1 MKKIKLL
8 SVLAMSLLAFAFT
21 SCNTGDSDGFQWPT
35 AAETQQLFSQIQGY
49 HNGGILFPGS
59 YGTTDAEKFDKDSI
73 ATTCYFTP
81 ADSMLTVSNVPVA
94 YFAKYIKDAT
104 LKAEIEKLPAQNLKI
119 KVCPYNFN
127 QQMFITG
134 TNDITYTNSEGKK
147 VQIQFYS
154 GYSNYSVA
162 YIGTKKTNNKK
173 ELAVYITPGRIL
185 VGGETKSNVFNTY
198 TYNGYTN
205 AYCAMLEME
214 LQ

>member
-35 AAETQQLFSQIQGY
+35 PQESQALFSQIQGM

-59 YGTTDAEKFDKDSI
+59 VGTTDAEKFGKDSVI
-73 ATTCYFTP
+73 TYCYVTP
-81 ADSMLTVSNVPVA
+81 SDSMLTIRQVEVSK
-94 YFAKYIKDAT
+94 FAKYFNDAT
-104 LKAEIEKLPAQNLKI
+104 LKAEVEKLPAQDLKI
-119 KVCPYNFN
+119 KLVPYNYN
-127 QQMFITG
+127 QQMFITA
-134 TNDITYTNSEGKK
+134 TQDITYTNADGKK

-154 GYSNYSVA
+154 GLSNYSLA

-173 ELAVYITPGRIL
+173 ELGVYITPGRVL
-185 VGGETKSNVFNTY
+185 VDGQTKASALKTY
-198 TYNGYTN
+198 TYGGYAQ

-214 LQ
+214 L

>member
-35 AAETQQLFSQIQGY
+35 PQESQALFSQIQGM

-59 YGTTDAEKFDKDSI
+59 VGTTVAEKFDKDSV
-73 ATTCYFTP
+73 TTYCYVTP
-81 ADSMLTVSNVPVA
+81 SDSMLTIRQVEVSK
-94 YFAKYIKDAT
+94 FAKYFNDAT
-104 LKAEIEKLPAQNLKI
+104 LKAEVEKLPAQDLKI
-119 KVCPYNFN
+119 KLVPYNYN
-127 QQMFITG
+127 QQMFITA
-134 TNDITYTNSEGKK
+134 TQDITYTKADGKK

-154 GYSNYSVA
+154 GLSNYSLA

-173 ELAVYITPGRIL
+173 ELGVYITPGRVL
-185 VGGETKSNVFNTY
+185 VDGQTKTSALKTY
-198 TYNGYTN
+198 TYGGYAQ

-214 LQ
+214 L

>member
-35 AAETQQLFSQIQGY
+35 PQESQALFSQIQGM

-59 YGTTDAEKFDKDSI
+59 IGTTDAEKFDKDSV
-73 ATTCYFTP
+73 TTYCYVTP
-81 ADSMLTVSNVPVA
+81 SDSMLTIRQVEVSK
-94 YFAKYIKDAT
+94 FAKYFNDAT
-104 LKAEIEKLPAQNLKI
+104 LKAEVEKLPAQDLKI
-119 KVCPYNFN
+119 KLVPYKYN
-127 QQMFITG
+127 QQMFITA
-134 TNDITYTNSEGKK
+134 TQDITYTNADGKK

-154 GYSNYSVA
+154 SVLSNYCLA

-173 ELAVYITPGRIL
+173 ELGVYITPGRVL
-185 VGGETKSNVFNTY
+185 VDGQTKTSALKTY
-198 TYNGYTN
+198 TYGGYPQ

-214 LQ
+214 L